1 MSPSTRNFW
10 PTVGSVLRGTA
21 FAAQAP
27 SQDFNGTSQTAP
39 LDVGAY
45 ESEGLAANPGW
56 QVQASFKGDPP
67 LAPDTDAPI
76 VSILAPSGGQSVS
89 GLATLTVASSDNVH
103 VTGLQFKMDG
113 ASIETELRN
122 APFVTIWDTATVLNG
137 TRANEQQTAIRSHP

>member
-10 PTVGSVLRGTA
+10 PAVGSVLRGTA

-103 VTGLQFKMDG
+103 DKFKMDG